1 MRKHFSKRLLSTW
14 DANVNKGLNNRP
26 FQEHL
31 VKINRIDPPE
41 HGSQNDHFFRPARRL
56 LETSILLPTT
66 AYFWSPPSVQH
77 PALVLLSKSENHCSY
92 QCTLKSIW
100 NKTPLS
106 ISSEIWV
113 GIRPPM
119 QELLF
124 LLAYTL
130 LLRFLSIFSL
140 AIYFSFMEAWSK
152 P

>member
-14 DANVNKGLNNRP
+14 DANVNKGLNNRQL
-26 FQEHL
+26 QEHL
-31 VKINRIDPPE
+31 VKINRIHPPE

-56 LETSILLPTT
+56 LETSILLPTI
-66 AYFWSPPSVQH
+66 AYFRSPPSVQH
-77 PALVLLSKSENHCSY
+77 PALVLLSKSENHCSCLD
-92 QCTLKSIW
+92 QCTLESIW
-100 NKTPLS
+100 IKTPLS

-113 GIRPPM
+113 GMRPPM

-140 AIYFSFMEAWSK
+140 AIYFSFTEA
-152 P
+152 